1 MSDVV
6 CAAADGM
13 AGVGTDS
20 DVDVDENED
29 EIVGDIVGDIVGE
42 IEYLGEDETRVSA
55 CSALASSCRPS
66 GVFSGGKVFP
76 YCRC

>member
-6 CAAADGM
+6 CAAATGI
-13 AGVGTDS
+13 AGAGAA
-20 DVDVDENED
+20 DVDENEGVD
-29 EIVGDIVGDIVGE
+29 ETVGEIVGENEGLGD
-42 IEYLGEDETRVSA
+42 DETRVSA

-76 YCRC
+76 YCFC

>member
-13 AGVGTDS
+13 AGEGAATD
-20 DVDVDENED
+20 VEENAGAD
-29 EIVGDIVGDIVGE
+29 EIVGEIVGE
-42 IEYLGEDETRVSA
+42 IEDLGDGETRVSA

-66 GVFSGGKVFP
+66 GVCSGGKVFP
-76 YCRC
+76 YCCC

>member
-13 AGVGTDS
+13 AGEGADS

-29 EIVGDIVGDIVGE
+29 KIVGE
-42 IEYLGEDETRVSA
+42 IVGENEGLGDDETRVSA

>member
-13 AGVGTDS
+13 AGVGADS

-29 EIVGDIVGDIVGE
+29 KIVGEIVGE
-42 IEYLGEDETRVSA
+42 IEDLGDDETRVSA

>member
-13 AGVGTDS
+13 AGVGADS

-29 EIVGDIVGDIVGE
+29 KIVGE
-42 IEYLGEDETRVSA
+42 IVGENEGLGDDETRVSA

>member
-13 AGVGTDS
+13 AGVGADS

-29 EIVGDIVGDIVGE
+29 KIVGE
-42 IEYLGEDETRVSA
+42 IEDLGDDETRVSA

-66 GVFSGGKVFP
+66 GVFSGGNVFP
-76 YCRC
+76 YCCC